1 MPSDTPKTE
10 VPEVDAQT
18 VNGWLSEGSVLLV
31 DVRETGEYEFE
42 HIPGSLLHPLSF
54 LDPETFPVIT
64 EKRVVLM
71 CQVGK
76 RSHAAAKQLL
86 QAGYPATINLI
97 GGLDAWREA
106 GFDTEGA
113 RFETQDF
120 SI

>member
-1 MPSDTPKTE
+1 
-10 VPEVDAQT
+10 
-18 VNGWLSEGSVLLV
+18 
-31 DVRETGEYEFE
+31 
-42 HIPGSLLHPLSF
+42 
-54 LDPETFPVIT
+54 
-64 EKRVVLM
+64 M